1 MILRD
6 RPFPEGRHPERC
18 CDIMTVQQDRW
29 YSDQQLA
36 FPHTLRVLRS
46 LGSLRTTAR
55 ILATA
60 RITTSRRPSPN
71 ARHLERY
78 VCYGTSASGKDPP
91 SDHRVCVSGD
101 QSSALRETYTRPAQ
115 SIRSRCFA

>member
-78 VCYGTSASGKDPP
+78 VCYGTSASGIDPT
-91 SDHRVCVSGD
+91 SAHGLCLCGY
-101 QSSALRETYTRPAQ
+101 QYSSLRPTWTRRAP
-115 SIRSRCFA
+115 